1 MHNKNI
7 LVMKRYLNMRTAS
20 GVETVD
26 ELSRED
32 FDSYKEF
39 IKELRRLVGEYRLS
53 GMAVYTSQ
61 RCTKE
66 WRDK

>member
-1 MHNKNI
+1 MT
-7 LVMKRYLNMRTAS
+7 YFNMRTNY

-26 ELSRED
+26 ELNPAD
-32 FDSYKEF
+32 FTTHKEF
-39 IKELRRLVGEYRLS
+39 RRERKRLVSEYHLS

-66 WRDK
+66 WGQ